1 MVVFVGMVYG
11 EYGERNCLFARIR
24 GIYVNTVDKWIYVL
38 NLLLSHYVFL
48 VFVVGHVTNSLVY
61 FSHTWLDA
69 LFAKRKKKEKEIA
82 ALSSERVFP
91 LLSLI

>member
-11 EYGERNCLFARIR
+11 EHGERNCLFTRIR

-61 FSHTWLDA
+61 FPPYMA
-69 LFAKRKKKEKEIA
+69 
-82 ALSSERVFP
+82 
-91 LLSLI
+91 